1 MIGAALNEVQPSPA
15 RSKPFVIG
23 AAQPRFDRRP
33 AVPRNDDGF
42 VIGAAPG
49 TGGRSGAA
57 RKLAS
62 RPEPRQLSKPTGR
75 RNFVVVGLRHD
86 KK

>member
-1 MIGAALNEVQPSPA
+1 MIGAALNDVAPKAP

-23 AAQPRFDRRP
+23 AAEPRFQSRP
-33 AVPRNDDGF
+33 AAPRNDDGF
-42 VIGAAPG
+42 VIGAAKG
-49 TGGRSGAA
+49 NTGGQG
-57 RKLAS
+57 RKAVR

-75 RNFVVVGLRHD
+75 RDFVVIGLRNN

>member
-23 AAQPRFDRRP
+23 AAQPRFNTRP

-42 VIGAAPG
+42 VIGAAER
-49 TGGRSGAA
+49 TGGQTSSVRKPA
-57 RKLAS
+57 R
-62 RPEPRQLSKPTGR
+62 RPAPRQLSKPTGR

-86 KK
+86 KI